1 MENTLDTV
9 INPNDVISTDLRLEL
24 TLLTLFVGKEK
35 LFHRRILI
43 PLALDWDLVP
53 VRPIVPCRLGVVVN
67 DNLNKPS
74 SLNTPRRL
82 SGTKPWWS
90 SKFYTRQYFEYG
102 DEPND
107 VIQRTW
113 DWNIDTICTDGKVVP
128 KTNSRSLSPWWEA
141 CFGTHNSSTLLT
153 SRGQRQ
159 LKYTLS

>member
-82 SGTKPWWS
+82 SGTKP
-90 SKFYTRQYFEYG
+90 
-102 DEPND
+102 
-107 VIQRTW
+107 
-113 DWNIDTICTDGKVVP
+113 
-128 KTNSRSLSPWWEA
+128 
-141 CFGTHNSSTLLT
+141 
-153 SRGQRQ
+153 
-159 LKYTLS
+159 